1 MIVSVLLNCGSHMHE
16 HNYAIIIIILYNFL
30 FSSAYSVR
38 MQIIRNK
45 VTIDYYVK
53 VSQQF
58 SVYFIERLIE
68 RVFVLVNI
76 R

>member
-1 MIVSVLLNCGSHMHE
+1 MHE
-16 HNYAIIIIILYNFL
+16 HNYAIIIIILSNFL

-53 VSQQF
+53 VSQW
-58 SVYFIERLIE
+58 VYFIERLIE